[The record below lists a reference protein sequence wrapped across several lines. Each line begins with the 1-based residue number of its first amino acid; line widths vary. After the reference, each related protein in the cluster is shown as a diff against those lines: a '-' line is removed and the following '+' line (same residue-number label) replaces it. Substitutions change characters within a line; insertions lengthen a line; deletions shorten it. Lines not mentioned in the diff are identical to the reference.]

1 LLAKEKSEYTE
12 KKNTLIKIH
21 EVKVDYPMKAKL
33 LTMFTKDLNKYDVK
47 IEEAKYNEINNE
59 KILTLYLVADKDRK
73 ITQLVEYLTK
83 IHEGKYK
90 FTLEEI
96 VFDIKTN
103 KYFSELKVSIL

>member
-1 LLAKEKSEYTE
+1 LLAKEKTEYTE

-33 LTMFTKDLNKYDVK
+33 LTMFTKDLNKYGVN
-47 IEEAKYNEINNE
+47 IEKAEYGEDKE
-59 KILTLYLVADKDRK
+59 KTLTLYLVAGKDRK

-96 VFDIKTN
+96 IFDDKTN